1 MSSLLMLLLVG
12 ILLPSPEH
20 IFTETD
26 VITNA
31 CENGGS
37 KRKTKPGDASILGR
51 WKLFT
56 N

>member
-1 MSSLLMLLLVG
+1 MLLLVG

-31 CENGGS
+31 LENGGDLRGRELE
-37 KRKTKPGDASILGR
+37 KDEAWRCTHIREVDA
-51 WKLFT
+51 FH
-56 N
+56 